1 MDMNR
6 ILSVLALVLTGSGNV
21 VVNAD
26 DGFRRESSRLQ
37 QQHNSAKHDS
47 DVMTTSSQCDRLS
60 DVHNLVVKIMQE
72 HLSLRDDVTRLQRI
86 VQSDS
91 RERAEVQLRHS
102 ADVDSSDVMKRLK
115 AVERQVRRLHKS
127 LTRGSDVKNGGYAN
141 LTRDVTTLQQVLD
154 HFSEKQTDI
163 NGRIAKRV
171 RDVEHVIR
179 SDDVSNSKGRHILF
193 YFSR

>member
-1 MDMNR
+1 MDMYR
-6 ILSVLALVLTGSGNV
+6 IFSVIALVLTGSGNV

-37 QQHNSAKHDS
+37 QLNSAKHDS

-102 ADVDSSDVMKRLK
+102 ADVDSSDFMKRLK
-115 AVERQVRRLHKS
+115 AVERHVRRLHKS

-179 SDDVSNSKGRHILF
+179 SDDVSNNKGRHILF
-193 YFSR
+193 